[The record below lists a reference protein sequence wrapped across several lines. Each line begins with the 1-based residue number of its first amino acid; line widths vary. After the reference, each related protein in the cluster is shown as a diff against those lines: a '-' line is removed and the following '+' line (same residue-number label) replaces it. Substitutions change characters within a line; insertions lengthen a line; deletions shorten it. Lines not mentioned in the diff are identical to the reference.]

1 MLTENPRFSAPLLG
15 KQVFQVFYQA
25 DRLFVF
31 ISASASVMHARV
43 FQNGDQQFNVALRV
57 SRERYHIP
65 LVKIRANVDA
75 SMVYWQTIVQQRRYY
90 FFRKIMTTFEV
101 FYAY

>member
-1 MLTENPRFSAPLLG
+1 M
-15 KQVFQVFYQA
+15 FQIFYQV
-25 DRLFVF
+25 DRLFIF
-31 ISASASVMHARV
+31 IGASASVMHARV

-57 SRERYHIP
+57 SCERYHIP
-65 LVKIRANVDA
+65 FVKIRVDVGA
-75 SMVYWQTIVQQRRYY
+75 TVVYRQTIVQQRRDY